1 MKLNRNTHKGFTL
14 IEVIVVIAVI
24 GMIIPA
30 IFSVIVAILQQEL
43 KIYQL
48 SEVKRQGD
56 TALAIIE
63 STVKLNAVSINDA
76 GTGGNAVCD
85 DAGDTGDADYF
96 RDDEG
101 NWFRF
106 SVSNDRIAS
115 SSSIVNATND
125 ITKSTVVVSDF
136 ALTCSRPNG
145 AAPPLINVQFTVSAG
160 GTSTRQEE
168 RASITYRTKLKL
180 RNY

>member
-1 MKLNRNTHKGFTL
+1 MNTHNRSKKGFTL

-56 TALAIIE
+56 YALAIIE
-63 STVKLNAVSINDA
+63 STIKTNAVSINDA
-76 GTGGNAVCD
+76 GTGGNEVCA
-85 DAGDTGDADYF
+85 DAGESGNADYF
-96 RDDEG
+96 RDEQG

-106 SVSNDRIAS
+106 TVSNSRIAS
-115 SSSIVNATND
+115 GSSIVNATGE
-125 ITKSTVVVSDF
+125 ITKSNVVVTNFS
-136 ALTCSRPNG
+136 LTCARPNG
-145 AAPPLINVQFTVSAG
+145 AAPAIINVQFTVSAG
-160 GTSTRQEE
+160 GSSTRQEE